1 MTQPFGGDH
10 TPIIVTKISVEHELF
25 FLNVESALSWNGL
38 ALPIMLGP
46 SPSSP

>member
-10 TPIIVTKISVEHELF
+10 TLIIVTKISVEHECF
-25 FLNVESALSWNGL
+25 KTNVESALSWNGL
-38 ALPIMLGP
+38 ALPVMLGA